1 MTLAAL
7 PDPSPMG
14 DVMIAFLSIVF
25 EGAPYILLGT
35 LLSGLIDAFL
45 PAKLLDK
52 ALPKNAILST
62 LLAGLLGLVFPVC
75 ECAIVPVIRR
85 LLKKGLPLS
94 CAMTYMLAAPIVNP
108 IVMLST
114 SKAFGN
120 ITPDR
125 QAFIHDFHMML
136 SRASLGYVVAVLAGF
151 AVLFFKTSSLL
162 QPGIVDGSKP
172 SHEHGEARSFDGR
185 LVQAMRTAMRD
196 FLDTGMY
203 FVIGVCITAVFNTR
217 VNQVFMDQ
225 IAASPVLAVPG
236 LMGLAVVL
244 SLCSTS
250 DAFIAAPMTSFSFAA
265 KLAFLVF
272 GPMMDIKLLFMYAA
286 VFQRKVVAAMFIG
299 LFIVIALLAK
309 PWSQLTEKV
318 LTVPAAA
325 AATVPSTAP

>member
-1 MTLAAL
+1 
-7 PDPSPMG
+7 MG

-35 LLSGLIDAFL
+35 ILSGLIDAFL
-45 PAKLLDK
+45 PARLLEK
-52 ALPKNAILST
+52 VLPRNAVVST

-108 IVMLST
+108 VVMLST

-120 ITPDR
+120 LSPDR
-125 QAFIHDFHMML
+125 LTFIHDFHMMF
-136 SRASLGYVVAVLAGF
+136 SRASLGYVVAVLAGLV
-151 AVLFFKTSSLL
+151 VLCFKASSLL
-162 QPGIVDGSKP
+162 QPGIVDGSKAV
-172 SHEHGEARSFDGR
+172 HEHGQSRSFDGR

-203 FVIGVCITAVFNTR
+203 FVIGVCITAVFNTQ

-225 IAASPVLAVPG
+225 IAASPVFAVPG
-236 LMGLAVVL
+236 LMTLAVVL

-272 GPMMDIKLLFMYAA
+272 GPMMDIKLLFMYSA
-286 VFQRKVVAAMFIG
+286 VFRRKVVAAMFVG
-299 LFIVIALLAK
+299 LFLVIAILAE
-309 PWSQLTEKV
+309 PWTKLTKDA
-318 LTVPAAA
+318 LTREAPAAPA
-325 AATVPSTAP
+325 ASAPAQP